1 MSLEQ
6 GIPKISTPWL
16 HLGACLFLEYLA
28 CSLGVALHLPTQHW
42 FVVCTNLLGIASTL
56 TTNASSPN
64 SLLPSIFMHI
74 IYKNVS
80 IFLGV
85 TSSQIYSVWTRRVAN
100 LHLIPIYEGVQSN
113 QLNNYWELYKCVFM
127 FDFISTFSL
136 HTWHM
141 LIYAYVFHTHN
152 SSMIQSKFYNAASS
166 TS

>member
-56 TTNASSPN
+56 TTNASSPK

-74 IYKNVS
+74 IYKNVN

-85 TSSQIYSVWTRRVAN
+85 TSSQIYSVWTGRVAN
-100 LHLIPIYEGVQSN
+100 LHLIPIYEGVKSN
-113 QLNNYWELYKCVFM
+113 QLNNYWELYKISVHAWFYFNIFTTYMIHADLRICV
-127 FDFISTFSL
+127 S
-136 HTWHM
+136 
-141 LIYAYVFHTHN
+141 HTHN
-152 SSMIQSKFYNAASS
+152 SSMDSIQIL
-166 TS
+166 